1 MMMRSG
7 FRNFRQRSVYLN
19 ARFAIRFLLYLFLFL
34 RGQLVIHDASSM
46 VSNWLRR

>member
-1 MMMRSG
+1 MVVRSG
-7 FRNFRQRSVYLN
+7 LGNFRQRSVYLN
-19 ARFAIRFLLYLFLFL
+19 AGLAIRLLLYLFLFL